1 MPSTEH
7 GRLPLRRNRT
17 GHRATHIGLR
27 RRAAGESS
35 LLEPGQRSR
44 EIVSSAAVILA
55 GVLLVIGFGLV
66 ATRAMQ
72 SDDRPPL
79 LPEPAAPALGDV
91 ALPSSEPGLIP
102 LESPSTGPSPTP
114 SKSVAAP
121 PTTPV
126 SRSPAPDPG
135 AVTLVR
141 AGVPDQVNLSAE
153 GSRDWVHWGQ
163 DGTFALTRD
172 KDGGFAILEGA
183 PTAPRFRHTRSP
195 ERFRWTGGDPAGSN
209 NGTTAG
215 INTCGRNN
223 GFTITAP
230 AGTTTRTLKL
240 YVGVIS
246 AKGRLEAKLSAGSA
260 TASTTLDQRGGDLR
274 SSVLTLTYRAPKSA
288 QLRISWVTQDAYGS
302 GCGGVAL
309 EAAALR

>member
-1 MPSTEH
+1 LPSTEH
-7 GRLPLRRNRT
+7 GRLPLRRSRT

-27 RRAAGESS
+27 RREAGESS
-35 LLEPGQRSR
+35 LLEPGQRRR

-55 GVLLVIGFGLV
+55 GVLVVIGFGLV
-66 ATRAMQ
+66 ASRAM
-72 SDDRPPL
+72 SPDDPPPP

-102 LESPSTGPSPTP
+102 LESPSAGLSPSRTT
-114 SKSVAAP
+114 AP

-135 AVTLVR
+135 ALAVVR
-141 AGVPDQVNLSAE
+141 AGVPDEVNLSAE

-163 DGTFALTRD
+163 DGTFSLERD
-172 KDGGFAILEGA
+172 ADGGFAILEGA

-195 ERFRWTGGDPAGSN
+195 ERFRWTGGDPVASS
-209 NGTTAG
+209 NGTTSG
-215 INTCGRNN
+215 INTCGKGN
-223 GFTITAP
+223 GFTLTAP
-230 AGTTTRTLKL
+230 AGTATRTLRL
-240 YVGVIS
+240 YVGVTS

-260 TASTTLDQRGGDLR
+260 TASTTLEQRDGELR
-274 SSVLTLTYRAPKSA
+274 TSVLTLTYRAPKSA
-288 QLRISWVTQDAYGS
+288 QLRISWMTQDTYGS

-309 EAAALR
+309 EAATLR